1 MKFYRNKKIFIAGG
15 SGLVGTNLLIKL
27 IDMTKDV
34 KASYNNN
41 IQNKKYKKYY
51 KKYNFINYEDCLK
64 ATRNKDIV
72 FITAVKGSGIFNMK
86 KNFDDNINDNF
97 LIRSNL
103 LKSCVANKVKKV
115 LWVSSSTIYQP
126 SKIKIKEND
135 LNLNIDPYDIY
146 LGTGWLYRYLEKLCL
161 FYNQTKKMDIKVIRT
176 SSIYGP
182 YDNFDDKKSHV
193 IPALIKK
200 SINSKKNFEVWG
212 DPTVVRDFVY
222 VEDLVDAM
230 INFTPKKTKQI
241 LNFSSGKATSIKL
254 LAKTI
259 LEISGTNKKIIY
271 KFKNRS
277 SAIYRVLNNN
287 NYNKKIKRIK
297 RTTLINGLKK
307 TFEWIKNN
315 KKSIIK

>member
-1 MKFYRNKKIFIAGG
+1 MPSNNKTPEI
-15 SGLVGTNLLIKL
+15 
-27 IDMTKDV
+27 
-34 KASYNNN
+34 
-41 IQNKKYKKYY
+41 
-51 KKYNFINYEDCLK
+51 
-64 ATRNKDIV
+64 
-72 FITAVKGSGIFNMK
+72 
-86 KNFDDNINDNF
+86 

-241 LNFSSGKATSIKL
+241 FNFSSGKATSIKL

-259 LEISGTNKKIIY
+259 LKISGTNKKIIY

-315 KKSIIK
+315 KKSIIKQ